1 MNVEQSFGF
10 SQLFICCKKFC
21 VSDKKHSLQMISLY
35 VAISTSFHLH
45 SLQMIRS
52 RNSHI
57 QTFTD
62 IVQIPVTGMSRS
74 VWLCHSSFVIR
85 HVDINNHIQSL
96 FFILTKTKILKTVC
110 IRYDKIIHP
119 CNQRDYQASQ
129 QGNLKSHIKYQIT
142 F

>member
-1 MNVEQSFGF
+1 M
-10 SQLFICCKKFC
+10 
-21 VSDKKHSLQMISLY
+21 SDKK
-35 VAISTSFHLH
+35 H

-74 VWLCHSSFVIR
+74 AWLCHSSFVIR

-142 F
+142 FQPYRFPRPLRLVMIHSMGSQLVIFLYYPPSSPA